1 MRFKFEGEGGN
12 NFFLDDINLY
22 SGGPSNELVVAALNE
37 TVFTDLNVYPNPTD
51 GDLHLQFTATCGGKG
66 KLQITE
72 LSGKVLATYPLHVQ
86 AGSNLVLT
94 DTKQF
99 AAGSY
104 LLELEFNGTKTI
116 RTFVVK

>member
-1 MRFKFEGEGGN
+1 
-12 NFFLDDINLY
+12 
-22 SGGPSNELVVAALNE
+22 
-37 TVFTDLNVYPNPTD
+37 
-51 GDLHLQFTATCGGKG
+51 
-66 KLQITE
+66 
-72 LSGKVLATYPLHVQ
+72 VQ

-104 LLELEFNGTKTI
+104 LLELEFNGAKTI